1 VPNFPDPDPNGRFS
15 GLSHEQ
21 QGDPTFQAAQQACRD
36 LAPGGEHEK
45 FGDPA
50 FVKQALAFA
59 QCMRDNGVPDF
70 PDPDSEGRFR
80 GVGHE
85 RQDDPK
91 FQAAFEACQEKLPGG
106 GHQR

>member
-1 VPNFPDPDPNGRFS
+1 MNRNPRGRRRRFLTAAAAAGALLGALTLVAACGSSSRSETASTTDP
-15 GLSHEQ
+15 
-21 QGDPTFQAAQQACRD
+21 QQA
-36 LAPGGEHEK
+36 LIK
-45 FGDPA
+45 
-50 FVKQALAFA
+50 FA